1 LHLSSEKKRDGR
13 SSRDDLKMDPVK
25 TTSDEHLVLEGGDLR
40 SQDILGRLHDMA
52 RQVDLRVKHA
62 LADISDASFRS
73 FEAVMCM
80 QKEECCAARHLEE
93 VVLPLLHRKPDA
105 RRNTLSFDPDIL
117 VRLWLSH
124 SCCGSFSS
132 FSQFVGHGREPRTYR
147 ELRSWWACGA
157 FVPS

>member
-1 LHLSSEKKRDGR
+1 LHLSSEKKRNGR
-13 SSRDDLKMDPVK
+13 SSRDDLRMDPVK
-25 TTSDEHLVLEGGDLR
+25 ATSDEHLILEGCDSR
-40 SQDILGRLHDMA
+40 SQDVLRRLHDMT
-52 RQVDLRVKHA
+52 RQVDFRVKNA
-62 LADISDASFRS
+62 LADFSDASFRS
-73 FEAVMCM
+73 FEAAMCM

-93 VVLPLLHRKPDA
+93 VVLPLLHQKPDA
-105 RRNTLSFDPDIL
+105 RRNTLSPDQDTL

-132 FSQFVGHGREPRTYR
+132 FSPFVGHGREPRTYR